1 MKYEYLVYVESERLF
16 LPLAMDGTLL
26 GAKSRKAGEP
36 LHPHAIPVECMRLSY
51 DQRYMTGDCVYLDG
65 ADLLTLAAF
74 HAACRP
80 RRPFDYFAGQHAL
93 FERTAWAILRIVY
106 GLEDDAIGE
115 ARYHIAEQLRQ
126 NGPTLLAMRAEKRRG
141 AIPLH

>member
-1 MKYEYLVYVESERLF
+1 MKYVYLVYVESERLY

-26 GAKSRKAGEP
+26 SALPRKAGQP
-36 LHPHAIPVECMRLSY
+36 LHSHAIVVERMRLSY
-51 DQRYMTGDCVYLDG
+51 DRRYLTRDCIYLNG
-65 ADLLTLAAF
+65 ADLLELAAF

-93 FERTAWAILRIVY
+93 IDSTAWAILRITH

-115 ARYHIAEQLRQ
+115 SRYHIAEQLRQ
-126 NGPTLLAMRAEKRRG
+126 HGPTLLALRAAKQWG
-141 AIPLH
+141 ARPLH